1 MFLKMTGAIGGG
13 TTAPLVVRP
22 CTTLLEM
29 TGVIGGGATAPLVA
43 GWCTTRLIMTGP
55 ILAEGQQRLWWLVG
69 TTSGH

>member
-1 MFLKMTGAIGGG
+1 
-13 TTAPLVVRP
+13 
-22 CTTLLEM
+22 M